1 MINLVHIICLVS
13 AVVGSAKQ
21 VVIEVAYQTTCV
33 KIMAI
38 RRPGMDNYKLCEE
51 HVEMYTNVLFYLR
64 AAKAL
69 LLRTTAVVGA
79 AKQVTEFCF
88 VRIIFM

>member
-1 MINLVHIICLVS
+1 
-13 AVVGSAKQ
+13 
-21 VVIEVAYQTTCV
+21 
-33 KIMAI
+33 
-38 RRPGMDNYKLCEE
+38 MDNYELCEE

-69 LLRTTAVVGA
+69 LLRTTAVVEV

>member
-1 MINLVHIICLVS
+1 
-13 AVVGSAKQ
+13 
-21 VVIEVAYQTTCV
+21 
-33 KIMAI
+33 
-38 RRPGMDNYKLCEE
+38 MDNYELCEE

-88 VRIIFM
+88 GRRNREIIFM